1 MKNIPKLVT
10 DTATLKQA
18 LAAVSSSDFVAID
31 TEFMRE
37 TTYYSQLCLI
47 QVCANEVSFCIDPMS
62 GGIDLTPFFEL
73 LSDRSV
79 VKVFHA
85 GRQDLEIF
93 VHLTGNVPAPVY
105 DTQIAAMVCGL
116 GDQTGYD
123 RLVYSFT
130 RKTLDKSSRF
140 TNWAQRPLSD
150 RQISYALDDVIY
162 LAQIYPKIVSKLS
175 ESGRDSWVDTEMAQ
189 LSEKQ
194 LYINDPNTVWKKMKP
209 RGSRPDMLN
218 RLVHLA
224 AWREQEAQN
233 RNQPRGRILRDD
245 TVMDLAG
252 SNPQS
257 LPEFKKIR
265 GFPGGEGGKLAGPVL
280 AVLQQAAQKP
290 QSEWPI
296 LTRAAREEKVP
307 PDILELLRVLLKH
320 VSEDEQVAPRLI
332 ATAEELEKLAR
343 SATADIRAQSGW
355 RHEIFGTSAI
365 KLMSGKL
372 ALSVSGNTIKIIELK

>member
-37 TTYYSQLCLI
+37 TTYYPQLCLI

-73 LSDRSV
+73 LRDRSV

-130 RKTLDKSSRF
+130 RKTLDKS
-140 TNWAQRPLSD
+140 
-150 RQISYALDDVIY
+150 QIV
-162 LAQIYPKIVSKLS
+162 K
-175 ESGRDSWVDTEMAQ
+175 
-189 LSEKQ
+189 
-194 LYINDPNTVWKKMKP
+194 
-209 RGSRPDMLN
+209 
-218 RLVHLA
+218 
-224 AWREQEAQN
+224 
-233 RNQPRGRILRDD
+233 
-245 TVMDLAG
+245 
-252 SNPQS
+252 
-257 LPEFKKIR
+257 
-265 GFPGGEGGKLAGPVL
+265 
-280 AVLQQAAQKP
+280 
-290 QSEWPI
+290 
-296 LTRAAREEKVP
+296 
-307 PDILELLRVLLKH
+307 
-320 VSEDEQVAPRLI
+320 
-332 ATAEELEKLAR
+332 
-343 SATADIRAQSGW
+343 
-355 RHEIFGTSAI
+355 
-365 KLMSGKL
+365 
-372 ALSVSGNTIKIIELK
+372 

>member
-37 TTYYSQLCLI
+37 TTYYPQLCLI

-62 GGIDLTPFFEL
+62 EGIDLTPFFEL

-150 RQISYALDDVIY
+150 RQINYALDDVIY

-218 RLVHLA
+218 RLIHLA

-280 AVLQQAAQKP
+280 AVLQQAAQTP
-290 QSEWPI
+290 QSEWPN
-296 LTRAAREEKVP
+296 LTRAAREEKAP

-355 RHEIFGTSAI
+355 RHGIFGASAI

-372 ALSVSGNTIKIIELK
+372 ALSVSGNAIKIIELK

>member
-37 TTYYSQLCLI
+37 TTYYPQLCLI

-73 LSDRSV
+73 LSDSSV

-93 VHLTGNVPAPVY
+93 VNLTGNVPAPVY

-123 RLVYSFT
+123 RLVYSFI

-162 LAQIYPKIVSKLS
+162 LAQIYPKIVCKLS
-175 ESGRDSWVDTEMAQ
+175 ESGRDRWVDTEMAQ

-209 RGSRPDMLN
+209 RSSRPDMLN

-224 AWREQEAQN
+224 AWREQEAQS

-265 GFPGGEGGKLAGPVL
+265 GFPGGEGGKLASPVL
-280 AVLQQAAQKP
+280 AVLQQAAQIPK
-290 QSEWPI
+290 SEWPI
-296 LTRAAREEKVP
+296 LARAAREEKAP

-355 RHEIFGTSAI
+355 RHDIFGASAI

-372 ALSVSGNTIKIIELK
+372 AFSISGNAIKIIELK

>member
-37 TTYYSQLCLI
+37 ATYYPQLCLI

-62 GGIDLTPFFEL
+62 GDIDLTPFFEL
-73 LSDRSV
+73 LSNRSV

-194 LYINDPNTVWKKMKP
+194 LYINDLNTVWKKMKP

-280 AVLQQAAQKP
+280 AVLQQAAQTP

-296 LTRAAREEKVP
+296 LTRAAREEKAP

-332 ATAEELEKLAR
+332 ATADELDKLAR

-355 RHEIFGTSAI
+355 RHDIFGASAI

-372 ALSVSGNTIKIIELK
+372 ALSVSGNAIKIIELK

>member
-10 DTATLKQA
+10 DTANLKQA

-37 TTYYSQLCLI
+37 TTYYPQLCLI

-62 GGIDLTPFFEL
+62 EGINLTPFFEL

-194 LYINDPNTVWKKMKP
+194 LYINDPNTVWRKMKP

-257 LPEFKKIR
+257 LPEFQKIR

-280 AVLQQAAQKP
+280 AVLQQAAQTP

-296 LTRAAREEKVP
+296 LTRAAREEKAP

-355 RHEIFGTSAI
+355 RHDIFGASAI

-372 ALSVSGNTIKIIELK
+372 ALSVSGDAIKIIELK

>member
-10 DTATLKQA
+10 DTANLKQA

-37 TTYYSQLCLI
+37 TTYYPQLCLI

-62 GGIDLTPFFEL
+62 GDIDLTPFFEL
-73 LSDRSV
+73 LSDSSV

-194 LYINDPNTVWKKMKP
+194 LYINDLNTVWKKMKP

-224 AWREQEAQN
+224 AWREKEAQN

-280 AVLQQAAQKP
+280 AVLQQAAQTP
-290 QSEWPI
+290 QSEWPL
-296 LTRAAREEKVP
+296 LTRAAREEKAP

-332 ATAEELEKLAR
+332 ATADELEKLAR

-355 RHEIFGTSAI
+355 RHDIFGASAI

-372 ALSVSGNTIKIIELK
+372 ALSVSGNAIKIIELK

>member
-1 MKNIPKLVT
+1 
-10 DTATLKQA
+10 
-18 LAAVSSSDFVAID
+18 
-31 TEFMRE
+31 
-37 TTYYSQLCLI
+37 
-47 QVCANEVSFCIDPMS
+47 
-62 GGIDLTPFFEL
+62 
-73 LSDRSV
+73 
-79 VKVFHA
+79 
-85 GRQDLEIF
+85 
-93 VHLTGNVPAPVY
+93 
-105 DTQIAAMVCGL
+105 
-116 GDQTGYD
+116 
-123 RLVYSFT
+123 
-130 RKTLDKSSRF
+130 
-140 TNWAQRPLSD
+140 
-150 RQISYALDDVIY
+150 
-162 LAQIYPKIVSKLS
+162 
-175 ESGRDSWVDTEMAQ
+175 MAQ

-194 LYINDPNTVWKKMKP
+194 LYINDLNTVWKKMKP

-280 AVLQQAAQKP
+280 AVLQQAAQTP

-296 LTRAAREEKVP
+296 LTRAAREEKAP

-332 ATAEELEKLAR
+332 ATADELEKLAR

-355 RHEIFGTSAI
+355 RHDIFGASAI
-365 KLMSGKL
+365 QLMSGKL
-372 ALSVSGNTIKIIELK
+372 ALSVSGNAIKIIELK

>member
-37 TTYYSQLCLI
+37 TTYYPQLCLI

-123 RLVYSFT
+123 RLVYFFT

-280 AVLQQAAQKP
+280 AVLQQAAQTP

-296 LTRAAREEKVP
+296 LTRAAREEKAP

-332 ATAEELEKLAR
+332 ATADEIEKLAR

-355 RHEIFGTSAI
+355 RHDIFGASAI

-372 ALSVSGNTIKIIELK
+372 ALSVSGNAIKIIELK

>member
-18 LAAVSSSDFVAID
+18 LAAVSSSEFVAID

-37 TTYYSQLCLI
+37 TTYYPQLCLI

-73 LSDRSV
+73 LNDRSV

-175 ESGRDSWVDTEMAQ
+175 ESGRNSWVDTEMAQ

-194 LYINDPNTVWKKMKP
+194 LYINDLNTVWKKMKP

-257 LPEFKKIR
+257 LPEFQKIR

-280 AVLQQAAQKP
+280 AVLQQAAQTP
-290 QSEWPI
+290 QSEWPT
-296 LTRAAREEKVP
+296 LTRAAREEKAP

-332 ATAEELEKLAR
+332 ATADELEKLAR

-355 RHEIFGTSAI
+355 RHDIFGASAI

-372 ALSVSGNTIKIIELK
+372 ALSVSGNAIKIIELK